1 MAIKSFRLLL
11 LAAAVVLCGC
21 SSDGNRQATH
31 GNGNE
36 VPAPG
41 DKFIYGLA
49 CDGCSDTAVV
59 FLPADCSDPVT
70 YNIIEATRNHKVFG
84 TPAIGDWIAVLVNPK
99 NPHEALEVIDL
110 DMLKG
115 TWTYQVIPT
124 LKENALKSKGEI
136 TAELTD
142 SMKALLFVPRE
153 YGFTLKRQY
162 QASSVGSVYR
172 GNSLDHE
179 SLVEYPPVVRYT
191 GWTIFNGKLILRGD
205 TLDKTRHRLPER
217 SVRRDTMEL
226 VFLSADSLAL
236 KHKGVVT
243 GYHRQINAVEANRK
257 ASEAAKK
264 QAENDT
270 IRK

>member
-59 FLPADCSDPVT
+59 VLPADCSDPVT
-70 YNIIEATRNHKVFG
+70 YNIMEATRNHKVFG

-136 TAELTD
+136 TAELTELL
-142 SMKALLFVPRE
+142 KALMVVPGE
-153 YGFTLKRQY
+153 HAVTLKRKY
-162 QASSVGSVYR
+162 
-172 GNSLDHE
+172 
-179 SLVEYPPVVRYT
+179 
-191 GWTIFNGKLILRGD
+191 
-205 TLDKTRHRLPER
+205 
-217 SVRRDTMEL
+217 
-226 VFLSADSLAL
+226 
-236 KHKGVVT
+236 
-243 GYHRQINAVEANRK
+243 
-257 ASEAAKK
+257 
-264 QAENDT
+264 
-270 IRK
+270 

>member
-1 MAIKSFRLLL
+1 MVIKSFRLLL

-21 SSDGNRQATH
+21 SSDGNQQTTH